1 MTTIAE
7 TLLPEFNEE
16 MAATRKLLERVPESE
31 AAWKPHEKSR
41 NLGDLAAH
49 VANIPRLMGVVIKR
63 EEMVAP
69 DDSVRAPKFTT
80 TAALLE
86 SFDKNVKEARE
97 ALGGVPDSRMTLP
110 WTLKFGTQTIFS
122 RPRSAVLRSFVMSH
136 HIHHRGQ
143 LGVYLRM
150 RDVPLP
156 KAYGPTAD
164 ESF

>member
-7 TLLPEFNEE
+7 TLLPEFNDE
-16 MAATRKLLERVPESE
+16 MAATRRLLERVPESQ

-41 NLGDLAAH
+41 TLGDLAAH

-97 ALGGVPDSRMTLP
+97 ALNGVPDSRMSLP

-143 LGVYLRM
+143 LGVYMRM
-150 RDVPLP
+150 QDVPLP

>member
-7 TLLPEFNEE
+7 TLLPEFNDE
-16 MAATRKLLERVPESE
+16 MAATRRLLERVPESQ

-41 NLGDLAAH
+41 SLGDLAAH

-97 ALGGVPDSRMTLP
+97 ALNGVPDSRMSLP
-110 WTLKFGTQTIFS
+110 WTLKFGAQTIFA

-143 LGVYLRM
+143 LGVYMRM
-150 RDVPLP
+150 QDVPLP